1 MIIDK
6 REGPLYID
14 KAGNLYTVFQDVKTR
29 KFKVY
34 TMKNESYADWA
45 PSRMRKAP
53 WEESYGEAWKD
64 LVKIAREK
72 RFMNLINIDSAL
84 SSIRYEE
91 SYGRWGLEL
100 KTDEQN

>member
-34 TMKNESYADWA
+34 TMKTS
-45 PSRMRKAP
+45 PM
-53 WEESYGEAWKD
+53 
-64 LVKIAREK
+64 
-72 RFMNLINIDSAL
+72 LI
-84 SSIRYEE
+84 
-91 SYGRWGLEL
+91 GHQVG
-100 KTDEQN
+100 